1 MGKSDMQL
9 YHDHK
14 NPKIKFEIPLL
25 LLGLFD
31 ILMTNHI
38 SSPYLYN
45 KECISFSFIPSN
57 DTY

>member
-9 YHDHK
+9 YHDLT
-14 NPKIKFEIPLL
+14 NPKIKFETPLL
-25 LLGLFD
+25 FFFD